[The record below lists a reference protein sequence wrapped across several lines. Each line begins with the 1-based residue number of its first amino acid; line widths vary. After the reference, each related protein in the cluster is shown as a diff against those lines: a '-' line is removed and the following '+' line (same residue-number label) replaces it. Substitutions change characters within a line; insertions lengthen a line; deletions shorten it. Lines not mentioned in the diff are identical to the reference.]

1 MRLIRWQNCLQ
12 CMAEQSFPNASLPRE
27 NRQRTVSGNRKSAKR
42 LVTEKQVNATSAGAK
57 RQGVTLE
64 RTLHDRFGVSALSA
78 LTISEV
84 STLIDE
90 LKGNL
95 QSA

>member
-1 MRLIRWQNCLQ
+1 M
-12 CMAEQSFPNASLPRE
+12 
-27 NRQRTVSGNRKSAKR
+27 
-42 LVTEKQVNATSAGAK
+42 TEKQVNATSAGAK